1 MKHKCTPSFEFVG
14 RKLYCGFKS
23 RRFFEGVFEMKLCC
37 VDTSF
42 LNLVPRAFPFE
53 LGEALPIS
61 KGKSPGNAV
70 EAFSIDLSH
79 HSSRASRSSHIPI
92 WRGSGFYLSVLKGA
106 SRFFPP
112 PLTNKCFVPCN
123 LLSRFYSSQYLISSR
138 PPFFYLLK
146 ADK

>member
-79 HSSRASRSSHIPI
+79 HSSRASRSSHSFPF
-92 WRGSGFYLSVLKGA
+92 GEGVVFLYL
-106 SRFFPP
+106 F
-112 PLTNKCFVPCN
+112 
-123 LLSRFYSSQYLISSR
+123 
-138 PPFFYLLK
+138 
-146 ADK
+146 

>member
-61 KGKSPGNAV
+61 KGKRLKLPQFNRFVTSLVTGIALV
-70 EAFSIDLSH
+70 TLT
-79 HSSRASRSSHIPI
+79 PI

-123 LLSRFYSSQYLISSR
+123 LLSRFYSSQYLISSF